1 MQPLQYLLTVAGQV
15 LILFLMI
22 AAGAALTR
30 LKMLDKIGAKQ
41 FANLMFYI
49 VTPAVIIKAFSGVP
63 FTPQNA
69 KYLIIAAA
77 VALGS
82 LFLFILISTLV
93 FRKSEARKKAIL
105 ISSVVFSNAGFMALP
120 MAEALFGEKGV
131 FLVSIYV
138 VVFNL
143 MVWTYGVWVF
153 ERQAKLNF
161 FHMILNPGVIGMILG
176 LPIFLFRLQLPAI
189 ANSVVQGFAALNTP
203 LAMVVIGIY
212 VATASLKLQKG
223 DGAVLVSLI
232 LRQLILP
239 LATLGILLLL
249 RVPADVVMACM
260 IPICAPPAANTVI
273 FAAKFGG
280 DVEFA
285 SRIMPIGTLF
295 SIITMPL
302 ILTIAK
308 LFVH

>member
-189 ANSVVQGFAALNTP
+189 ANTVVQGFAALNTP